1 MRVWLPDHL
10 YKAFPL
16 LVGTI
21 GLLGCFAGNDAGL
34 ALGGSL
40 VLYSVGV
47 GYLRLQYSFS
57 S

>member
-21 GLLGCFAGNDAGL
+21 GLLGCFSGDTAGL
-34 ALGGSL
+34 ALGGL
-40 VLYSVGV
+40 LMLYSAGV